1 MTNIIGVR
9 FRHAGK
15 IYYFDPD
22 EYEISRGSYVIVE
35 TARGIE
41 IGRVVMDPRE
51 VDDANITQPL
61 RKVIRIATEQD
72 NARRTE
78 NDQQAK
84 EAFSVCKKKIREHG
98 LEMKLIDTEYT
109 FDHKKLVFYFTAD
122 GRVDFRELIKDLAS
136 VFKTRIELRQIG
148 VRDETKML
156 GGIGVCGRPVCCS
169 TYLSDFIP
177 VSIKMAK
184 EQNLSLNPTKISG
197 ACGRLMCCL
206 KNEQETYEYLN
217 KQLPNVG
224 DIVENEEGLSGEVQ
238 TVNILKQTVRVL
250 IETEDETTVEEM
262 TADQINILE
271 RHKKGAR
278 RRKERDARAE
288 QEQRQ
293 AAAREQAKERAAERK
308 NRRAKVQ
315 EPSRAEKTEEDFEER
330 PAKVRTRTGN
340 ADAAARAEQTDRQQK
355 HGQSAAAGNGTGPA
369 PASGKS
375 GAGNPAASG
384 RSGAANSA
392 GSVKSGEEAKNAGP
406 EKQERRRR
414 RRHRRKPSGDKS
426 AQQAKQEPQQ
436 NA

>member
-1 MTNIIGVR
+1 MVRIIGVR

-15 IYYFDPD
+15 IYYFDPEEMEMKTGD
-22 EYEISRGSYVIVE
+22 RVIVE
-35 TARGIE
+35 TARGVE
-41 IGRVVMDPRE
+41 SGRVVLAPRE
-51 VDDANITQPL
+51 IDESDVTQPL
-61 RKVIRIATEQD
+61 RKVIRIATQQD
-72 NARRTE
+72 EEKRLENERQAR
-78 NDQQAK
+78 
-84 EAFSVCKKKIREHG
+84 EAFAVCKKKIREHQ
-98 LEMKLIDTEYT
+98 LDMKLIDTEYT

-156 GGIGVCGRPVCCS
+156 GGIGICGRPVCCS
-169 TYLSDFIP
+169 TYLADFIP

-250 IETEDETTVEEM
+250 IETEEETTVEEM
-262 TADQINILE
+262 AADTIRIVE
-271 RHKKGAR
+271 RHKKGTR

-288 QEQRQ
+288 QEQRA

-308 NRRAKVQ
+308 NRR
-315 EPSRAEKTEEDFEER
+315 
-330 PAKVRTRTGN
+330 N
-340 ADAAARAEQTDRQQK
+340 RQQERDARSE
-355 HGQSAAAGNGTGPA
+355 HAGQEENKKPER
-369 PASGKS
+369 K
-375 GAGNPAASG
+375 PAAHPVQPEAHEN
-384 RSGAANSA
+384 GAEAKSA
-392 GSVKSGEEAKNAGP
+392 GQ
-406 EKQERRRR
+406 EKKRR
-414 RRHRRKPSGDKS
+414 RRHRRKPSEKN
-426 AQQAKQEPQQ
+426 QQTPREKE
-436 NA
+436 

>member
-1 MTNIIGVR
+1 MATIIGVR

-15 IYYFDPD
+15 IYYFDPNG
-22 EYEISRGSYVIVE
+22 YEIKRGSYVIVE

-41 IGRVVMDPRE
+41 SGRVVMDSRE
-51 VDDANITQPL
+51 IEDAEITQPL

-72 NARRTE
+72 NLRRTE
-78 NDQQAK
+78 NEQQAK

-122 GRVDFRELIKDLAS
+122 GRVDFRELIKDLAA

-148 VRDETKML
+148 VRDETKLL
-156 GGIGVCGRPVCCS
+156 GGIGICGRPVCCS
-169 TYLSDFIP
+169 TYLADFIP

-262 TADQINILE
+262 RADQITILE

-308 NRRAKVQ
+308 NRRMKAPEHSRSAKKAEEGY
-315 EPSRAEKTEEDFEER
+315 EPAALAES
-330 PAKVRTRTGN
+330 AS
-340 ADAAARAEQTDRQQK
+340 ADNSAARDNSSARDRNQQTGTAGKSYPPRTARSK
-355 HGQSAAAGNGTGPA
+355 NAASAGN
-369 PASGKS
+369 S
-375 GAGNPAASG
+375 
-384 RSGAANSA
+384 NSA
-392 GSVKSGEEAKNAGP
+392 GISSSSGEEPKSAAGGQ
-406 EKQERRRR
+406 EKRRR
-414 RRHRRKPSGDKS
+414 RRHRRKSVEKT
-426 AQQAKQEPQQ
+426 AQEPQQ